1 MRLSEQGIEFLEW
14 WEDFRPTMY
23 LDIAGLPTIG
33 FGHLI
38 GPGEQHL
45 LTATLTRAQARE
57 LLRRDCAFFEDAVNS
72 LVTVPLNQNQFD
84 ALVSFAFNVGPDIDA
99 DTIPEGLGDSTL
111 LKLINSRA
119 DNSNIATE
127 WAKWNKYRN
136 PQTGLKEPSNGLTK
150 RRNAEIDL
158 FLRSNYR
165 DWKRN
170 LAEGAQLLTVVAF
183 LAIGTYVL
191 VKTAQA

>member
-14 WEDFRPTMY
+14 WEGFRPTMY
-23 LDIAGLPTIG
+23 LDISGLPTIG

-57 LLRRDCAFFEDAVNS
+57 LLIQDSERYAQAVDEAID
-72 LVTVPLNQNQFD
+72 VPLTQAQFD
-84 ALVSFAFNVGPDIDA
+84 ALTALCYNIGIANFSR
-99 DTIPEGLGDSTL
+99 STVVAR
-111 LKLINSRA
+111 INSGDTRA
-119 DNSNIATE
+119 NITE
-127 WAKWNKYRN
+127 AWAWWNKFTN
-136 PQTGLKEPSNGLTK
+136 PATGAKEVSKGLAN
-150 RRNAEIDL
+150 RRAAEIAVY
-158 FLRSNYR
+158 LRGDYR